1 MSIAGDDLPVQVT
14 HIPGITRVRYT
25 NSNKQDVRLVTAGE
39 DHLVRLLPS
48 EPTATDVIPLVMEDA
63 TQNISWIEANNKY
76 LVTASED
83 GAVRLYQHALQ
94 SEDDPQKA
102 TSCIRIVRREVL
114 PVRCVSLERATESP
128 RAAIC
133 SDELIIRVANVED
146 PRQITLLT
154 GHTRGVRAAS
164 WSPILPLLVSCGS
177 DGDIRVWDMSSSEG
191 SCVKVISNQLPAL
204 RPESEYTSLAC
215 WHPSGRLLAI
225 PLKTKEIG
233 LFNAPEMLQQA
244 RSPDM
249 WCMVSVLSASS
260 GVDSAE
266 YRPSS
271 GSISALEFCP
281 NGRYLAVAT
290 EDNRI
295 CIWAIDSQK
304 VVRAHAT
311 EALVT
316 GLSWHPSKDVL
327 AWTDTQG
334 QLTRWETVLGS
345 NMPSPCEDIAVQA
358 PVISIE
364 GKGVLDHELD
374 DLFNDTPLDDD
385 QAEEP
390 QPKRMRMSR
399 GTEDVSIRQSTFQPS
414 STPMIAQ
421 RRYLGVS
428 TLGTLTSVDQ
438 DTHQTIVFESY
449 DTSARRN
456 FRFTDHFGYSLASM
470 AAQGIL
476 FACESE
482 AENPSV
488 VFYRPFDD
496 IPGVQT
502 EWSISLPPGEN
513 ATALAL
519 GGVPNVGSLADMREN
534 GSGLVDESRTSPA
547 TSVVATSRG
556 MLRFF
561 GPSGMQRYVWAL
573 GAPVVTLAANA
584 HGALVV
590 YQAAPSTTAQTFLA
604 YLLVE
609 FSQWCIMQQGPLPLG
624 PDSTLTWAGM
634 DELGTPAIFDSM
646 GMLYT
651 LDRAWRPGQGRW
663 VPALDTQL
671 ALQPKSA
678 DAETTKPRVRCWPI
692 GITATHLLALLL
704 PTSQLYPQ
712 PSGPRPLV
720 QELELSLYM
729 AQRDS
734 TATPLEELAL
744 RRALLAGAIRDAR
757 AATGLDLMPKRLSA
771 QESDPV
777 QLDMEA
783 DKALLQIVQLA
794 CKADRY
800 ARALDASRALHSEAT
815 LEAALKIAHFF
826 HLPSLADRME
836 QIRAPLIIHQQFQT
850 EMVERSC
857 GTDALLRNIARMQV
871 PAPTPAPPA
880 PVLDDPRT
888 ALRKDGFGSRTP
900 RASSSVLAR
909 EGLAHQQQMQAP
921 TPSMT
926 SSDWLP
932 PSSSLPSAAPSPA
945 PPTEPDEIAAPS
957 STPPVRMNPFAR
969 THSIARER
977 HLHKST
983 SFFERVDATAKR
995 KDDTDD
1001 ADRTEKRSSSSR
1013 QSTLASFAYKD
1024 ASQDA

>member
-1 MSIAGDDLPVQVT
+1 
-14 HIPGITRVRYT
+14 
-25 NSNKQDVRLVTAGE
+25 
-39 DHLVRLLPS
+39 
-48 EPTATDVIPLVMEDA
+48 
-63 TQNISWIEANNKY
+63 
-76 LVTASED
+76 
-83 GAVRLYQHALQ
+83 
-94 SEDDPQKA
+94 
-102 TSCIRIVRREVL
+102 
-114 PVRCVSLERATESP
+114 
-128 RAAIC
+128 
-133 SDELIIRVANVED
+133 
-146 PRQITLLT
+146 
-154 GHTRGVRAAS
+154 
-164 WSPILPLLVSCGS
+164 
-177 DGDIRVWDMSSSEG
+177 
-191 SCVKVISNQLPAL
+191 
-204 RPESEYTSLAC
+204 
-215 WHPSGRLLAI
+215 
-225 PLKTKEIG
+225 
-233 LFNAPEMLQQA
+233 
-244 RSPDM
+244 
-249 WCMVSVLSASS
+249 
-260 GVDSAE
+260 
-266 YRPSS
+266 
-271 GSISALEFCP
+271 
-281 NGRYLAVAT
+281 
-290 EDNRI
+290 
-295 CIWAIDSQK
+295 
-304 VVRAHAT
+304 
-311 EALVT
+311 
-316 GLSWHPSKDVL
+316 
-327 AWTDTQG
+327 
-334 QLTRWETVLGS
+334 
-345 NMPSPCEDIAVQA
+345 
-358 PVISIE
+358 
-364 GKGVLDHELD
+364 
-374 DLFNDTPLDDD
+374 
-385 QAEEP
+385 
-390 QPKRMRMSR
+390 
-399 GTEDVSIRQSTFQPS
+399 
-414 STPMIAQ
+414 
-421 RRYLGVS
+421 
-428 TLGTLTSVDQ
+428 
-438 DTHQTIVFESY
+438 
-449 DTSARRN
+449 
-456 FRFTDHFGYSLASM
+456 M

-519 GGVPNVGSLADMREN
+519 GGVPNVGSLADVHED
-534 GSGLVDESRTSPA
+534 GSGLVDESRTTPA

-561 GPSGMQRYVWAL
+561 GPSGMQSYVWAL
-573 GAPVVTLAANA
+573 GAPVVTLAANT
-584 HGALVV
+584 HGVLVV

-671 ALQPKSA
+671 ALQPRSA

-720 QELELSLYM
+720 QELELSLFM

-757 AATGLDLMPKRLSA
+757 AATGLDLTPKRMSA

-888 ALRKDGFGSRTP
+888 ALQKDGFGSRIP
-900 RASSSVLAR
+900 RTSSSVLAR

-926 SSDWLP
+926 PSDWLP

-969 THSIARER
+969 THSIAKER
-977 HLHKST
+977 HLQKSS

-995 KDDTDD
+995 KDDTND
-1001 ADRTEKRSSSSR
+1001 ADRAEKRSSSSR

-1024 ASQDA
+1024 TSQDA

>member
-14 HIPGITRVRYT
+14 HIPGITRVTYINT
-25 NSNKQDVRLVTAGE
+25 MKQDARLVTAGE

-48 EPTATDVIPLVMEDA
+48 EPTATNVIPLVMEDA
-63 TQNISWIEANNKY
+63 TQNISWIEANSKY

-102 TSCIRIVRREVL
+102 TTCIRIVRREVL

-177 DGDIRVWDMSSSEG
+177 DGDIRVWDMSSTEG
-191 SCVKVISNQLPAL
+191 SCVKVISNQLPVL

-215 WHPSGRLLAI
+215 WHPGGRLLAI
-225 PLKTKEIG
+225 PLKTHEIG

-249 WCMVSVLSASS
+249 WCMVNVLSTSN
-260 GVDSAE
+260 GVDSTE
-266 YRPSS
+266 HHPSS
-271 GSISALEFCP
+271 GPISALEFCP
-281 NGRYLAVAT
+281 NGRYLAVAS

-316 GLSWHPSKDVL
+316 GLSWHPSKNVL

-334 QLTRWETVLGS
+334 QLTRWESVLGS
-345 NMPSPCEDIAVQA
+345 NMPSPCEDIPERLSVT
-358 PVISIE
+358 SIQRE
-364 GKGVLDHELD
+364 GALGHELD
-374 DLFNDTPLDDD
+374 DLFNDTPLDEDEP
-385 QAEEP
+385 EEP
-390 QPKRMRMSR
+390 QPKRMRTSR
-399 GTEDVSIRQSTFQPS
+399 GAEDLSIRQSTFQPS

-428 TLGTLTSVDQ
+428 TLGTLMSVDQ

-456 FRFTDHFGYSLASM
+456 FRFTDHFGYNRASM
-470 AAQGIL
+470 ATQGIL
-476 FACESE
+476 FACDSE

-496 IPGVQT
+496 IPGVQA

-519 GGVPNVGSLADMREN
+519 GGVPNVGSLADIHED
-534 GSGLVDESRTSPA
+534 GSGLVDESRTTPA

-573 GAPVVTLAANA
+573 GAPVVTLAANK
-584 HGALVV
+584 HGAFIV
-590 YQAAPSTTAQTFLA
+590 YQTAPSTATQTFLA

-609 FSQWCIMQQGPLPLG
+609 FSQWCTMQQGPLPLG
-624 PDSTLTWAGM
+624 PDATLTWAGM
-634 DELGTPAIFDSM
+634 NELGAPAIFDSM

-663 VPALDTQL
+663 VPVLDTQMVF
-671 ALQPKSA
+671 QTKSA
-678 DAETTKPRVRCWPI
+678 DAETKPRVRCWPI
-692 GITATHLLALLL
+692 GITTTHLLALLL
-704 PTSQLYPQ
+704 PASQLYPQ

-744 RRALLAGAIRDAR
+744 RRALLAGAIRDTR
-757 AATGLDLMPKRLSA
+757 AATGLDFVPKGLSA
-771 QESDPV
+771 EESDPV

-836 QIRAPLIIHQQFQT
+836 QIRAPLIIQQQFQT

-857 GTDALLRNIARMQV
+857 GTDALLRNIARMQA
-871 PAPTPAPPA
+871 PAPEPAPPA

-888 ALRKDGFGSRTP
+888 ALQQDGFGSRIQRT
-900 RASSSVLAR
+900 SSSVLAR
-909 EGLAHQQQMQAP
+909 EGLAHQQQIRAP

-926 SSDWLP
+926 PSEWLP
-932 PSSSLPSAAPSPA
+932 QSSSLPSVTPSTATPR
-945 PPTEPDEIAAPS
+945 EPEQIVAPS

-969 THSIARER
+969 THSIAKER
-977 HLHKST
+977 HLQKST
-983 SFFERVDATAKR
+983 SFFERVDATSKWRSDA
-995 KDDTDD
+995 DD
-1001 ADRTEKRSSSSR
+1001 ADRADKRSSSSR
-1013 QSTLASFAYKD
+1013 QSTLASFAFKD